1 MDIEILYNEAE
12 RLKDHF
18 DAIDKDREE
27 CYRDARELRRMSVK
41 AVRDAHKKKFDIART
56 QIEEGKEYAK
66 RLVDKQLKFGFA
78 EEALQEHAEA
88 AFTLAF
94 LLGEDPPTQKE
105 IGTNE
110 RAYLLGL
117 ADTIGEMRR
126 HTLNLL
132 REDKIDEAKSFMDL
146 MDDLMGIIIR
156 FDHTDAVLPLRRKQ
170 DQMRGVIERTR
181 GDLTNIICQQRLEK
195 TLRERVPA
203 DD

>member
-1 MDIEILYNEAE
+1 MDLDKLFKEAE

-27 CYRDARELRRMSVK
+27 CYKIARELRRMSVK
-41 AVRDAHKKKFDIART
+41 SVRDAHNKKYDLARK
-56 QIEEGKEYAK
+56 QIEDGKIYA
-66 RLVDKQLKFGFA
+66 RQLVKKQQRFGFV

-94 LLGEDPPTQKE
+94 LLGEVPPTQEE

-126 HTLNLL
+126 NTLNLL
-132 REDKIDEAKSFMDL
+132 RDDRIEEAKTFMNL
-146 MDDLMGIIIR
+146 MDDLMGIIVR

-181 GDLTNIICQQRLEK
+181 GDMTNIICQQRLEK
-195 TLRERVPA
+195 TLRERVPVTE
-203 DD
+203 